1 MVEVNP
7 LWQHAA
13 QLFESASA
21 VRGDE
26 QTDLAILIDERMG
39 LRMVDASGWQL
50 HALRHEYQA
59 TTAYT
64 IKRNASGV
72 VVEAA
77 NDSDHC
83 TLAKKVS
90 AQSLLQTMASIPAH
104 HLIYP
109 AAATAA

>member
-1 MVEVNP
+1 MVGVNP
-7 LWQHAA
+7 LWQQAA
-13 QLFESASA
+13 RLFESAST
-21 VRGDE
+21 VQGSE
-26 QTDLAILIDERMG
+26 QTELAILVDERMG

-83 TLAKKVS
+83 TLTKK
-90 AQSLLQTMASIPAH
+90 APGQGILQSMTSIPAH

-109 AAATAA
+109 VAAAAA